1 MSEKTILPEI
11 TAKEEVEET
20 RYFRSLFLGYLKEK
34 KLILTILLSMFVLL
48 DIIGVFI
55 SANYLFKELFLYLGI
70 IMVLFAVGISYIV
83 VSERNY
89 FWAILSSVVIGLL
102 PTIEIIIH
110 LATIKLEGADL
121 GVTILALIL
130 SICGIIF
137 PTLVIYLLAIRNT
150 KNKKELSMEKE

>member
-1 MSEKTILPEI
+1 MSEKTVLQEI
-11 TAKEEVEET
+11 SAKEEQEET
-20 RYFRSLFLGYLKEK
+20 RDFRSLFLGYLKEK

-83 VSERNY
+83 VSEKNY
-89 FWAILSSVVIGLL
+89 FWAILSSVIIGLL

-121 GVTILALIL
+121 GVTIFALIL
-130 SICGIIF
+130 SISGIIF
-137 PTLVIYLLAIRNT
+137 PTLVIYLLALRNMK
-150 KNKKELSMEKE
+150 KNKE

>member
-1 MSEKTILPEI
+1 MSEKTIIQEI
-11 TAKEEVEET
+11 SAKEEEKET
-20 RYFRSLFLGYLKEK
+20 RDFRNLFLEYLKEK

-48 DIIGVFI
+48 DIIGVII

-83 VSERNY
+83 VSEKNY
-89 FWAILSSVVIGLL
+89 FWAILSSVIIGLL

-137 PTLVIYLLAIRNT
+137 PTLVIYLLAIRNI
-150 KNKKELSMEKE
+150 KNESSLEKE

>member
-1 MSEKTILPEI
+1 MSEKTIIQEI
-11 TAKEEVEET
+11 SAKEEEKET
-20 RYFRSLFLGYLKEK
+20 RDFRNLFLEYLKEK

-48 DIIGVFI
+48 DIIGVII

-83 VSERNY
+83 ISEKNY
-89 FWAILSSVVIGLL
+89 FWAILSSVIIGLL

-137 PTLVIYLLAIRNT
+137 PTLVIYLLAIRNI
-150 KNKKELSMEKE
+150 KNESSLEKE